1 MTYPQTNLN
10 KTIMKKIFFFL
21 LAAAAV
27 ASCAKTEDVY
37 TGGDSEIKLAPVTS
51 LTTKA
56 EFTGAID
63 GIQYPTNEEFS
74 VFAYWTGNDKV
85 DFTYINDKAFKRAGQ
100 YWAGRDDVYYWPKNG
115 TLRFACYSPESVEGV
130 SHFPDTDTYV
140 VNYQQSNNTG
150 ETIDFMLS
158 PITVPYTAH
167 TAAENVSVVFEHTL
181 SWITLK
187 VKAANDDA
195 VKAFTIHDMII
206 NGVQT
211 QGTLFATMGDGVKYD
226 EWKNINTP
234 LAYDVVKGKNIT
246 LTTVPTIVEDVDN
259 GTVVIPQVPTTLTIN
274 FTQNAMIADDNVTE
288 STPELTGQTIT
299 IPLELDNEK
308 DNQWHPGK
316 HYIYT
321 VVFDLDEIVIN
332 PSVADWEDV
341 VVEDKDD
348 QETGYIYTASS
359 EDELKEALA
368 AKVAEIEL
376 TGEIELTSHLNVT
389 YNVAFTGGSFSGP
402 YCLYVTGE
410 TVSFKDVQF
419 NNATGTHSSGTKMSS
434 VYVKTGNKN
443 VTFDGCT
450 FDNYTHEAI
459 QYVAENGNWVC
470 VTGCTFNAAAY
481 RDLHLQVAAASNAE
495 VKITNNTFNGHDG
508 DSYVTVYGFAHERMI
523 LEDNV
528 TEEDA
533 NTVNVWISDEFN
545 GNNLTLEGFAYGE
558 IQSNALTASTL
569 LPASVELATLATGE
583 FDLQGQVDA
592 RGAYPSVVMTA
603 SSAMNFVTTNGGFLK
618 DLNIVGYG
626 NRAENGKAI
635 YGVKLSGL
643 KADVNL
649 YNVKVSGFGYALNTG
664 VNSEMHNL
672 VVENSALEGWVSY
685 SSLKSATFINT
696 DFTFGTYFTTVD
708 PTKINVNNGN
718 FKPYVTTVLKNCS
731 FEKGYG
737 LDLTSLISGETVTLT
752 NCTVDGVVL
761 NEDNVH
767 TYMTVDGELTAVT
780 FN

>member
-1 MTYPQTNLN
+1 
-10 KTIMKKIFFFL
+10 MKKIIISL
-21 LAAAAV
+21 LAIAAV
-27 ASCAKTEDVY
+27 AACAKTEDAYVESQ
-37 TGGDSEIKLAPVTS
+37 SEIKMAPVTS

-56 EFTGAID
+56 EFDGAID
-63 GIQYPTNEEFS
+63 GIQYPADEMFTVN
-74 VFAYWTGNDKV
+74 AYWTGNSVVDK
-85 DFTYINDKAFKRAGQ
+85 TYLEHKVFKKSGQ
-100 YWAGRDDVYYWPKNG
+100 YWAGKDDVYYWPKNG
-115 TLRFACYSPESVEGV
+115 TLRFAAYSPSTVRGV
-130 SHFPDTDTYV
+130 QHFPDTDTYV
-140 VNYQQSNNTG
+140 VDYEQTNNTAK
-150 ETIDFMLS
+150 TVDFMVS

-167 TAAENVSVVFEHTL
+167 TAAENVAVVFEHTL
-181 SWITLK
+181 AWITLK
-187 VKAANDDA
+187 VKAANADA
-195 VKAFTIHDMII
+195 AEAFLVHEMII
-206 NGVQT
+206 NDVQT
-211 QGTLFATMGDGVKYD
+211 KGTLFANMEDGVKHD
-226 EWKNINTP
+226 EWKNLNSP
-234 LAYDVVKGKNIT
+234 LPYEVVTNDFE
-246 LTTVPTIVEDVDN
+246 LTTVPTIVEDADR

-274 FTQNAMIADDNVTE
+274 YTQKAMYEDDGTTE
-288 STPELTGQTIT
+288 STPELTNQTLT
-299 IPLELDNEK
+299 IPLELDNEQ
-308 DNQWHPGK
+308 DNIWHPGK

-332 PSVADWEDV
+332 PSVADWEDI

-348 QETGYIYTASS
+348 QDDGYIYTAAD
-359 EDELKEALA
+359 EDDLRDALA
-368 AKVAEIEL
+368 AKVSEIEL
-376 TGEIELTSHLNVT
+376 TGNIDLTSALNLT
-389 YNVAFTGGSFSGP
+389 YNVAITGGSFSGAN
-402 YCLYVTGE
+402 CIYVTGE
-410 TVSFKDVQF
+410 TVSFKDVKF
-419 NNATGTHSSGTKMSS
+419 NNATGTHSTGSKQTS
-434 VYVKTGNKN
+434 VYVYPGNKN
-443 VTFDGCT
+443 ITFDGCT
-450 FDNYTHEAI
+450 FEGYAYEAI
-459 QYVAENGNWVC
+459 QYTAEDGDWAC
-470 VTGCTFNAAAY
+470 VTGCTFTSDAHRA
-481 RDLHLQVAAASNAE
+481 LHMQVKNVSNAE
-495 VKITNNTFNGHDG
+495 VKVTNNSFNGDYD
-508 DSYVTVYGFAHERMI
+508 DSYVTIYGFSHERMI
-523 LEDNV
+523 LADNK
-528 TEEDA
+528 TDKAA

-545 GNNLTLEGFAYGE
+545 ANNLTLEGFAYGE

-569 LPASVELATLATGE
+569 LPASVELTTLATGE

-603 SSAMNFVTTNGGFLK
+603 SSAMDFVTTKGGFLK

-649 YNVKVSGFGYALNTG
+649 YNVNVSGFGYALNTG
-664 VNSEMHNL
+664 ANSEMHNL

-752 NCTVDGVVL
+752 NCTVDGVLL